1 MQFKA
6 IRSLL
11 VAGLMACLLAGCY
24 PFGAGAVEVRTLW
37 GYAIGTSYTVRV
49 VTTERQAKKL
59 DSEIRSAL
67 NRIND
72 SMSTYLPRSEL
83 SRFNDAPVGEWVRL
97 SEGFYEVLSLAMDV
111 AIDSEGAFDPTI
123 GPLVDLWGFG
133 PIPRTDRRPS
143 DEEIEAAKRQVGYQA
158 IELDAAQ
165 QSARKLEPRQLD
177 LSGIAKGH
185 ATDVVANILENAG
198 IESYLVE
205 IGGELR
211 ILGQKPDGTDWRV
224 AIETPD
230 NRRGFYRILELS
242 SGAMA
247 TSGDYRNYFEEEGT
261 RYSHTI
267 NPSTGLPIDNS
278 MASVTVLAD
287 SSALA
292 DAYATVFLVL
302 GAEASLLLADR
313 LNMSL
318 FIIERTDNG
327 FTALQSRRFIQ
338 LFGASPGL

>member
-1 MQFKA
+1 MQFKT
-6 IRSLL
+6 IRSALL
-11 VAGLMACLLAGCY
+11 AGLVACLLAGCY
-24 PFGAGAVEVRTLW
+24 PFSAGSVEVRTLW

-49 VTTERQAKKL
+49 VTTERQARQL
-59 DSEIRSAL
+59 DTEIRSAL
-67 NRIND
+67 NSIND

-83 SRFNDAPVGEWVRL
+83 SRFNEAPVGEWVRL
-97 SEGFYEVLSLAMDV
+97 SDDFFYVLSMAMDV
-111 AIDSEGAFDPTI
+111 AQKSGGAFDPTI

-133 PIPRTDRRPS
+133 PIPRSDVRPT
-143 DEEIEAAKRQVGYQA
+143 DEEIEAARRQVGYEA
-158 IELDAAQ
+158 IELDPAQ
-165 QSARKLEPRQLD
+165 QRARKLEPRALD

-185 ATDVVANILENAG
+185 ATDVVAEILEKSG

-211 ILGQKPDGTDWRV
+211 INGQKPDGTDWRV

-230 NRRGFYRILELS
+230 SRQGLYRILELS

-247 TSGDYRNYFEEEGT
+247 TSGDYRNYFEEDGV

-267 NPSTGLPIDNS
+267 NPATGLPIDNNV
-278 MASVTVLAD
+278 ASVTVLAD

-302 GAEASLLLADR
+302 GTEQSLSLADQ

-318 FIIERTDNG
+318 FIIERTDDG
-327 FTALQSRRFIQ
+327 FKASQSRRFVQ
-338 LFGASPGL
+338 LFGASSGL